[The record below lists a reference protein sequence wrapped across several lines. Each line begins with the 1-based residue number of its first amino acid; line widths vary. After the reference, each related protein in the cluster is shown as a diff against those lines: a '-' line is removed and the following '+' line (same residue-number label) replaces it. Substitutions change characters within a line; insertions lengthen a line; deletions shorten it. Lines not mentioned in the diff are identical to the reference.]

1 MKKVFVSI
9 CMAGAALAMSSCRSV
24 EKAIPLSSINGEWNI
39 IEVNGSKIA
48 PGESR
53 TLPFIAF
60 DTATGRVSGNSGCN
74 RMMGSFDVNAKPGS
88 LELTGMAST
97 RMMCPDMTTEN
108 NVLNAFAQVKGYKK
122 AGKDKMYLCNSSNRP
137 VVVLQKKEADVKL
150 SVLNGEWKIKEV
162 NGEAIPSGMEKQ
174 PFIAFDVKKKTIHGN
189 AGCNLINGG
198 FETSTS
204 NAKSISFPGVAST
217 MMACPDME
225 TVHWSSCWKSNKEEL
240 YIIGYACVALDDT
253 GIFFFLYRTRVACIC
268 LKKQLLIGFEYDY
281 VSSVYLLKLSFWQI
295 LCHAFV

>member
-9 CMAGAALAMSSCRSV
+9 CVAGAALAMSSCRSV
-24 EKAIPLSSINGEWNI
+24 EKAVPVSSINGEWNI
-39 IEVNGSKIA
+39 IEVNGSKVA

-60 DTATGRVSGNSGCN
+60 YTATGRVSGNSGCN
-74 RMMGSFDVNAKPGS
+74 RMMGTFDVNAKPGS
-88 LELTGMAST
+88 LELGAMAST
-97 RMMCPDMTTEN
+97 RMMCPDMTTEK
-108 NVLNAFAQVKGYKK
+108 NVLSALAQVKGYKK
-122 AGKDKMYLCNSSNRP
+122 AGKEKMYLCNASNRP
-137 VVVLQKKEADVKL
+137 VVVLEKKEADVKL
-150 SVLNGEWKIKEV
+150 SVLNGEWKIKEA

-174 PFIAFDVKKKTIHGN
+174 PFIAFDVKKKSIHGN

-225 TVHWSSCWKSNKEEL
+225 TEGKILKALNEVKSFDVLAGGGIGL
-240 YIIGYACVALDDT
+240 YDANNALV
-253 GIFFFLYRTRVACIC
+253 IVLE
-268 LKKQLLIGFEYDY
+268 KK
-281 VSSVYLLKLSFWQI
+281 
-295 LCHAFV
+295 

>member
-9 CMAGAALAMSSCRSV
+9 CVAGAALAMSSCRSV
-24 EKAIPLSSINGEWNI
+24 EKAVPVSSINGEWNI
-39 IEVNGSKIA
+39 IEVNGSKVA

-74 RMMGSFDVNAKPGS
+74 RMMGTFDVNAKPGS
-88 LELTGMAST
+88 LELGAMAST
-97 RMMCPDMTTEN
+97 RMMCPDMTTEK
-108 NVLNAFAQVKGYKK
+108 NVLSALAQVKGYKK
-122 AGKDKMYLCNSSNRP
+122 AGKGKMYLCNASNRP
-137 VVVLQKKEADVKL
+137 VVVLEKKEADVKL
-150 SVLNGEWKIKEV
+150 SVLNGEWKIKEA
-162 NGEAIPSGMEKQ
+162 NSEAIPSGMEKQ
-174 PFIAFDVKKKTIHGN
+174 PSIHGN

-225 TVHWSSCWKSNKEEL
+225 TEGKILKALNEVKSFDVLAGGGIGL
-240 YIIGYACVALDDT
+240 YDANNALV
-253 GIFFFLYRTRVACIC
+253 IVLE
-268 LKKQLLIGFEYDY
+268 KK
-281 VSSVYLLKLSFWQI
+281 
-295 LCHAFV
+295 

>member
-137 VVVLQKKEADVKL
+137 VVVLQKKEAD
-150 SVLNGEWKIKEV
+150 
-162 NGEAIPSGMEKQ
+162 
-174 PFIAFDVKKKTIHGN
+174 GN

-225 TVHWSSCWKSNKEEL
+225 TEGKVLKAINEVKSFDVLSGGGIGL
-240 YIIGYACVALDDT
+240 YDANGALV
-253 GIFFFLYRTRVACIC
+253 IVLE
-268 LKKQLLIGFEYDY
+268 K
-281 VSSVYLLKLSFWQI
+281 
-295 LCHAFV
+295 

>member
-9 CMAGAALAMSSCRSV
+9 CIAGAALAMSSCRSV

-53 TLPFIAF
+53 TL
-60 DTATGRVSGNSGCN
+60 
-74 RMMGSFDVNAKPGS
+74 PGS

-225 TVHWSSCWKSNKEEL
+225 TEGKVLKAINEVKSFDVLSGGGIGL
-240 YIIGYACVALDDT
+240 YDANGALV
-253 GIFFFLYRTRVACIC
+253 IVLE
-268 LKKQLLIGFEYDY
+268 K
-281 VSSVYLLKLSFWQI
+281 
-295 LCHAFV
+295 